1 MAFIRLLLA
10 AAISLAAAAGY
21 FSISGLSET
30 YAASATSVIIM
41 AVCLEFAKVILAS
54 FIHNYWNKTRFV
66 FKTLSCFMLAILMAI
81 TSYGVFSHLIAA
93 YQKDNVSLT
102 DTSQQLNQD
111 KTELARLVARKQ
123 QMDDQVAKLPNN
135 YVRARTQLIKSFGSE
150 YTDVPSKINQLNAEV
165 TDLSTKQTATQAKI
179 GPIIYLAKFLG
190 QDPDIT
196 IIYFTAAITA
206 VFDPLAI
213 LLVFAYNIALKV
225 RRDDKQNKT
234 GPPSHTAIEDALVVK
249 EKEESKPEEPIY
261 SPSQDFH
268 MVVSKE
274 EPAPYHM
281 ELDEKPFLGYGDE
294 IASPAIES
302 PPEPTQEES
311 DPLATTPTENIIDR
325 MYAELRN
332 TKKPVN

>member
-1 MAFIRLLLA
+1 MAFISLLLA

-54 FIHNYWNKTRFV
+54 FIHNYWNKTRFI

-93 YQKDNVSLT
+93 YQRDNVSLT
-102 DTSQQLNQD
+102 DTTQQLTQD
-111 KTELARLVARKQ
+111 KTELTRLVARKQ
-123 QMDDQVAKLPNN
+123 QMDDQIAKLPNN

-150 YTDVPSKINQLNAEV
+150 YTDVPNKINQLNAEV

-213 LLVFAYNIALKV
+213 LLVFAYNIALKS
-225 RRDDKQNKT
+225 RREEKQNKT
-234 GPPSHTAIEDALVVK
+234 GPPSHTAIEDALII
-249 EKEESKPEEPIY
+249 S
-261 SPSQDFH
+261 
-268 MVVSKE
+268 
-274 EPAPYHM
+274 
-281 ELDEKPFLGYGDE
+281 
-294 IASPAIES
+294 
-302 PPEPTQEES
+302 
-311 DPLATTPTENIIDR
+311 TTPTHIDVLDEVEQEVVEPIHNEPKVVATPVIADSEEPQLPTPEASLLPVQEEIEPDISPTESIEDR

-332 TKKPVN
+332 SKKPVN